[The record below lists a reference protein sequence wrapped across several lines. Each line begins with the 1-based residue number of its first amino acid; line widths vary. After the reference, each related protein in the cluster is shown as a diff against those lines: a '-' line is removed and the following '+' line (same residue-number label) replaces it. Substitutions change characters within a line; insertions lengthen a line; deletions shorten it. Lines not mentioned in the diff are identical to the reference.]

1 MSCFGGKRGCCS
13 PPCTSVIYRGGF
25 ECRLTLWCWTLKHH
39 VRRRAGFGMS
49 TAPKDGQ
56 RKLECGG
63 RRRLRERETQGN
75 GRMKEEETQ
84 NSVECLCL
92 SFRDFFKPAKEYLY
106 FLLGIYYGLTP
117 FMRMM
122 QGESWL
128 RLFLKEQVRSDRC
141 DKLSSDSQW
150 EKTC

>member
-1 MSCFGGKRGCCS
+1 
-13 PPCTSVIYRGGF
+13 
-25 ECRLTLWCWTLKHH
+25 
-39 VRRRAGFGMS
+39 MS

-84 NSVECLCL
+84 NSVECLCS
-92 SFRDFFKPAKEYLY
+92 SFRDFFKPAMEYLY
-106 FLLGIYYGLTP
+106 FLLGICYGLTP

-122 QGESWL
+122 QGES
-128 RLFLKEQVRSDRC
+128 
-141 DKLSSDSQW
+141 
-150 EKTC
+150 